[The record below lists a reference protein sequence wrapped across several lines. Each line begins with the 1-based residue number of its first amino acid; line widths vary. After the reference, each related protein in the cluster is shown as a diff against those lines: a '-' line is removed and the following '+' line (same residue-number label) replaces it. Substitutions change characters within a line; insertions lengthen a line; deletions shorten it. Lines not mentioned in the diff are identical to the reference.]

1 MGWSLAAFVTYGVCH
16 RYLVIPSSLLTSGW
30 RLGIKQA
37 FVVDGNHLTN
47 LMSIGANTTA
57 DDELTPGLDIHG
69 NFEGQ
74 SISLYSFGNHALIA
88 VVRRRC

>member
-1 MGWSLAAFVTYGVCH
+1 MELGCVHHLCCMSQVFYF
-16 RYLVIPSSLLTSGW
+16 SFLTNGC
-30 RLGIKQA
+30 RLGTEQA

-57 DDELTPGLDIHG
+57 DDELTPGLNIHG

-74 SISLYSFGNHALIA
+74 SISLYSFGNRALIA
-88 VVRRRC
+88 VVRRRR